1 MSWLIESYLEEG
13 KHGPD
18 HPESLNMKNM
28 EDMRKKHED
37 INRKKDEEK
46 ENDSDPVEKLLLS
59 AHDKKHHNM
68 YNKVST
74 AKDADIAGKK
84 AILKGSDYDEAKED
98 YIRNKINKTEDK
110 QARNRKILDD
120 YAKKH
125 YNTSFADYRNHA
137 APSLVKSIRRH
148 EEKNEKRSNNEC
160 AWIVE
165 SLQ

>member
-28 EDMRKKHED
+28 EDMRKKKEKE
-37 INRKKDEEK
+37 NEEK
-46 ENDSDPVEKLLLS
+46 ENNSSSYDTLVFDASGKKYNNM
-59 AHDKKHHNM
+59 HDKINA
-68 YNKVST
+68 S
-74 AKDADIAGKK
+74 KDADIAGKK
-84 AILKGSDYDEAKED
+84 AILKGSDYDKAKED
-98 YIRNKINKTEDK
+98 YIRNKINKAEDK
-110 QARNRKILDD
+110 IARNRKILDD
-120 YAKKH
+120 YAETH
-125 YNTSFADYRNHA
+125 RDSRY
-137 APSLVKSIRRH
+137 APRPKLPASVVRSIRRN